1 MEWQTHGRRQV
12 YGSPWVEVWLDDVD
26 VPGVGR
32 IEHHVVR
39 MPRASTTAVVTN
51 DRGEFLLIY
60 RHRFITGRWG
70 WEVPAGWAEPGED
83 PAAAI
88 AREVEEETGWRPG
101 RVELM
106 TEYDA
111 IAGIS
116 DMHFR
121 SYLVTGCTLVGAP
134 QDTSEA
140 SRVEW
145 LPEAEVVR
153 LLTSGKVADGP
164 SLAALSYYV
173 GPYRLAE
180 SQADSGSAWAGPS
193 TVT

>member
-1 MEWQTHGRRQV
+1 MEWKRYGQRQV

-32 IEHHVVR
+32 IDHHVLR

-51 DRGEFLLIY
+51 ERGEFLLIH

-70 WEVPAGWAEPGED
+70 WEVPAGWADPGED
-83 PAAAI
+83 PDAAI

-121 SYLVTGCTLVGAP
+121 SYHITGCTEVGEP
-134 QDTSEA
+134 EDVSEA
-140 SRVEW
+140 ARVEW
-145 LPEAEVVR
+145 VSEAEVIK
-153 LLTSGKVADGP
+153 LLTSGEVPDGP
-164 SLAALSYYV
+164 SHTALSYYL
-173 GPYRLAE
+173 GPHRLARR
-180 SQADSGSAWAGPS
+180 P
-193 TVT
+193 